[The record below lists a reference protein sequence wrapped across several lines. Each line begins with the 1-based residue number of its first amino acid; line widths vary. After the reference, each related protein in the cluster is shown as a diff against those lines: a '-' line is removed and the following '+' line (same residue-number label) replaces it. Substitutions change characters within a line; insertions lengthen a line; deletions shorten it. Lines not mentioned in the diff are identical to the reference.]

1 MKKLTLRLLLFLT
14 IFYGLILYL
23 VSCVQT
29 KDFYSPVDN
38 WRVSIPEEQGVNSK
52 ILLKMLK
59 NIQSSTLD
67 FHSILVIRN
76 GYIITEAYWAPYNK
90 NTTHNI
96 KSASKSII
104 SALAGIAL
112 ENNYLDNL
120 DQKVSEFYPE
130 YVNEP
135 LKQDISLEDL
145 LTMTGGFDWMEDS
158 GPSPYDLDN
167 WNKIP
172 MRDKPGEKFEYNTMM
187 THMMSAILT
196 KTSGECTKEFADKWL
211 FKPLG
216 IKDYQWRKSEDG
228 IYHGGSDIFLT
239 PRDMAKF
246 GYLFLHNGQWGR
258 QEIVPKEWV
267 KESITPKIT
276 IPSEA
281 IFGTGLEYGYWWW
294 IKEDTYFAWGAGGQ
308 YIFIRPDL
316 DLVVVITAN
325 GFNDINRYNG
335 FMKAFLDENIYQAIK
350 SDNALPA
357 NPQAF
362 QDLNQ
367 IVKEIENP
375 KEKPIQTIPEITT
388 TVSNNK
394 YIFEPNAVGFQS
406 TTLSFKNNAVCLW
419 TYYIGEKEVNLLIGL
434 NGNFL
439 INTIEFSMG
448 VNPDSEK
455 IACKGYWDSNAFI
468 IEHHIIGDPSKQIF
482 TFSFDGDKIN
492 MNLTTI
498 GMDVAIKGTKEK

>member
-1 MKKLTLRLLLFLT
+1 M
-14 IFYGLILYL
+14 G
-23 VSCVQT
+23 QT
-29 KDFYSPVDN
+29 
-38 WRVSIPEEQGVNSK
+38 
-52 ILLKMLK
+52 
-59 NIQSSTLD
+59 
-67 FHSILVIRN
+67 
-76 GYIITEAYWAPYNK
+76 
-90 NTTHNI
+90 
-96 KSASKSII
+96 
-104 SALAGIAL
+104 
-112 ENNYLDNL
+112 
-120 DQKVSEFYPE
+120 
-130 YVNEP
+130 
-135 LKQDISLEDL
+135 
-145 LTMTGGFDWMEDS
+145 
-158 GPSPYDLDN
+158 
-167 WNKIP
+167 
-172 MRDKPGEKFEYNTMM
+172 RD
-187 THMMSAILT
+187 
-196 KTSGECTKEFADKWL
+196 C
-211 FKPLG
+211 
-216 IKDYQWRKSEDG
+216 
-228 IYHGGSDIFLT
+228 
-239 PRDMAKF
+239 
-246 GYLFLHNGQWGR
+246 
-258 QEIVPKEWV
+258 PKRMG

-375 KEKPIQTIPEITT
+375 KEKPIQTIPKITT

-482 TFSFDGDKIN
+482 TFRFDGDKIN